1 MKLKGKDIQISEF
14 YDLNSN
20 HIKIF
25 KSKRKNK
32 ILIFII
38 IIIFL
43 NILSLFIIL
52 ILLFEFKRKFNNK
65 FLETINNEKHHE
77 IMKKQL
83 IIEDKLNK
91 IKAIQ
96 KNNDNYIQYK
106 LNLIEN
112 YKNKNILNQTKASNF
127 NFIFPLKVIGLNKIR
142 IGKNGDGGYILLEDL
157 KQIKIAYSFGIGA
170 EISFEKYLAEKNIDI
185 FMYDHTIKKLP
196 VQNSK
201 FH

>member
-83 IIEDKLNK
+83 IIEDKLNL

-170 EISFEKYLAEKNIDI
+170 EISFEKYLAEK
-185 FMYDHTIKKLP
+185 T
-196 VQNSK
+196 
-201 FH
+201 